1 MNSLLKH
8 LLNTLE
14 KKVILYE
21 NFIALL
27 QEEWGCIAEYS
38 IDTLESIVLRKD
50 ELVHQLQV
58 LESDRIKIMKKVANG
73 LSISHASLT
82 LKKLINFQKSQFNP
96 RLAKSRK
103 NILGKIQIVNELN
116 HSIHDL
122 MKRSSESFRK
132 SLVHLHT
139 EGEIASS
146 PYHANGKIT
155 KINKYSSM
163 LSIDA

>member
-27 QEEWGCIAEYS
+27 QEEWSCIAEYS
-38 IDTLESIVLRKD
+38 IDTLESIILRKN
-50 ELVHQLQV
+50 ELVHQLQD

-73 LSISHASLT
+73 LSISHGSLT
-82 LKKLINFQKSQFNP
+82 LKKLINFQKNQFNP

-103 NILGKIQIVNELN
+103 NLLGKIQIVNGLN

-122 MKRSSESFRK
+122 MKKSSESFRK

>member
-38 IDTLESIVLRKD
+38 IDTLESIILRKG
-50 ELVHQLQV
+50 ELVNQLQV

-73 LSISHASLT
+73 LSISHGNLT
-82 LKKLINFQKSQFNP
+82 MKKLLKFQKSQFNLG
-96 RLAKSRK
+96 LAKSRK
-103 NILGKIQIVNELN
+103 NLLGKIQIVNGLN

-155 KINKYSSM
+155 KTNKYSSM

>member
-1 MNSLLKH
+1 MDSLLKH

-38 IDTLESIVLRKD
+38 IDTLESIILRKG
-50 ELVHQLQV
+50 ELVNQLQV

>member
-38 IDTLESIVLRKD
+38 IDTLESIILRKG
-50 ELVHQLQV
+50 ELVNQLQV

-73 LSISHASLT
+73 LSISHGSLT
-82 LKKLINFQKSQFNP
+82 LKKLLNFQKSQFNP

>member
-38 IDTLESIVLRKD
+38 IDTLESIILRKD

-73 LSISHASLT
+73 LSISYASLT

>member
-38 IDTLESIVLRKD
+38 IDTLESIILRKG
-50 ELVHQLQV
+50 ELVNQLQV

>member
-38 IDTLESIVLRKD
+38 IDTLESIILRKG
-50 ELVHQLQV
+50 ELVNQLQV

-155 KINKYSSM
+155 KTNKYSSM

>member
-38 IDTLESIVLRKD
+38 IDTLESIMLRKN
-50 ELVHQLQV
+50 ELVHQLQD

-73 LSISHASLT
+73 LSISHGSLT
-82 LKKLINFQKSQFNP
+82 LKKLLNFQKSQFNP
-96 RLAKSRK
+96 RLAKCRK
-103 NILGKIQIVNELN
+103 NLLGKIQIVNGLN

-122 MKRSSESFRK
+122 MKKSSESFRK

>member
-38 IDTLESIVLRKD
+38 IDTLESIILRKG
-50 ELVHQLQV
+50 ELVNQLQV

-73 LSISHASLT
+73 LGISHASLT
-82 LKKLINFQKSQFNP
+82 LKKLVNFQKSQFNP

-155 KINKYSSM
+155 KTNKYSSM

>member
-38 IDTLESIVLRKD
+38 IDTLESIILRKG
-50 ELVHQLQV
+50 ELVNQLQV

-73 LSISHASLT
+73 LSISYASLT

>member
-38 IDTLESIVLRKD
+38 IDTLESIILRKD

-58 LESDRIKIMKKVANG
+58 LETDRIKIMKKVANG

>member
-14 KKVILYE
+14 KKIILYE

-38 IDTLESIVLRKD
+38 IDTLESIILRKG
-50 ELVHQLQV
+50 ELVNQLQV

>member
-21 NFIALL
+21 KFIALL

-38 IDTLESIVLRKD
+38 IDTLESIILRKD

-73 LSISHASLT
+73 LGISHASLT
-82 LKKLINFQKSQFNP
+82 LKKLVNFQKSQFNP
-96 RLAKSRK
+96 ELAKSRK

-155 KINKYSSM
+155 KTSKYSSM

>member
-38 IDTLESIVLRKD
+38 IDTLESIILRKG
-50 ELVHQLQV
+50 ELVNQLQV

-103 NILGKIQIVNELN
+103 NLLGKIQIVNGLN

>member
-38 IDTLESIVLRKD
+38 IDTLESIILRKG
-50 ELVHQLQV
+50 ELVNQLQV

-82 LKKLINFQKSQFNP
+82 LKKLVNFQKSQFNP
-96 RLAKSRK
+96 GLAKSRK

-155 KINKYSSM
+155 KTNKYSSM

>member
-14 KKVILYE
+14 KKIVLYE

-38 IDTLESIVLRKD
+38 IDTLESIILRKG
-50 ELVHQLQV
+50 ELVNQLQV

>member
-14 KKVILYE
+14 KKVIVYE

-38 IDTLESIVLRKD
+38 IDTLESIILRKN

-73 LSISHASLT
+73 LSISYGNLT
-82 LKKLINFQKSQFNP
+82 MKKLLNFQKSQFNP

-103 NILGKIQIVNELN
+103 NLLGKIQIINGLN
-116 HSIHDL
+116 HSIRDL
-122 MKRSSESFRK
+122 MKKSSESFRK

-139 EGEIASS
+139 EGEIASA